1 MKLIIFLFLIFCNL
15 AQGQGYGSLKGQ
27 LIEAYTQE
35 PIKFA
40 QMSLQ
45 INGALVAQTRA
56 NKEGSFIF
64 PYLDEGNYD
73 LVICKL
79 GLSPLKII
87 NVFIAPNEHIE
98 FNPVFEADGFDQD
111 TVVFTYDEF
120 KHIVCKKEN
129 RKLKCIRKRQQQSAR
144 RLEKHAMN

>member
-1 MKLIIFLFLIFCNL
+1 MKQIIFILLIFCNL
-15 AQGQGYGSLKGQ
+15 VQGQNYGSLRGQ

-40 QMSLQ
+40 QLSLQ

-56 NKEGSFIF
+56 NKEGGFMF
-64 PYLDEGNYD
+64 PNIDGGNYD

-87 NVFIAPNEHIE
+87 NVLIAPNEHIE
-98 FNPVFEADGFDQD
+98 FNPVFEAGGFDQD
-111 TVVFTYDEF
+111 TVVFTYAEF
-120 KHIVCKKEN
+120 QDDIRKKN
-129 RKLKCIRKRQQQSAR
+129 SQKLKCIRKRQQQSAR